1 MSSFIRRHRRKLI
14 WGGAAVG
21 GLVIAARIVERQMI
35 KEKIQILFLKKYISI
50 IVLWIIIVKLIQNL
64 AQIRYQK

>member
-50 IVLWIIIVKLIQNL
+50 IVL
-64 AQIRYQK
+64 

>member
-35 KEKIQILFLKKYISI
+35 KEKIQILIFFKVYFYDNTLDYYFHIDSK
-50 IVLWIIIVKLIQNL
+50 WP
-64 AQIRYQK
+64 RFDYQK